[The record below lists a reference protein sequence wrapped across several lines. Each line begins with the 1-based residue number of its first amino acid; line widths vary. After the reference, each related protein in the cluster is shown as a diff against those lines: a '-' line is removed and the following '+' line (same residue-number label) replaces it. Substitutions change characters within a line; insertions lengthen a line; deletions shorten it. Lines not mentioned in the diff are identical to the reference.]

1 MFKHIATVGGVGIAV
16 AFVVVFFAGRAQT
29 RHLAEFAP
37 RVGLSHEELL
47 ALGPRVAARTGATL
61 GSSRRVV
68 FLLSCTGLA
77 TRATL
82 EVQAN
87 QAASLAFKE
96 RLTDREAVSA
106 VLIQASPASA
116 ATAVERLKG
125 C

>member
-16 AFVVVFFAGRAQT
+16 TFVIVFFVGRTET

-37 RVGLSHEELL
+37 RVGLSHAELL
-47 ALGPRVAARTGATL
+47 ALGPRVAAHTGATL

-68 FLLSCTGLA
+68 YLLSCSGLA
-77 TRATL
+77 SRATL
-82 EVQAN
+82 EAQAN
-87 QAASLAFKE
+87 QAANLAFRD

-116 ATAVERLKG
+116 GTAIERLKG

>member
-16 AFVVVFFAGRAQT
+16 AFVIVFFAGRTET

-37 RVGLSHEELL
+37 RVGLSYEELL

-68 FLLSCTGLA
+68 FLLSCSGLA

-82 EVQAN
+82 EAQASD
-87 QAASLAFKE
+87 AASLAFKD

-106 VLIQASPASA
+106 ILSRSHPGEALARV
-116 ATAVERLKG
+116 KG